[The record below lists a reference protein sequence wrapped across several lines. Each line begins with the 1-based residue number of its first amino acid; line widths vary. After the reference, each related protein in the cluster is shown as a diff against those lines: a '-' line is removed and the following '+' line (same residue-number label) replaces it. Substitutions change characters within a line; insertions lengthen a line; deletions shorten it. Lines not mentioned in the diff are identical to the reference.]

1 MSNQQQFVKNTN
13 KPDANS
19 ELWTIADEWKISG
32 TTGLP
37 YTAAENVFRT
47 ANDHEFYDAIVSQL
61 KGEIKESLDI
71 GLGFYFVA
79 SYSQNGKALLYAYPP
94 NRKEDADKKASYN
107 NGSVPAATATG
118 GGQQQ
123 QQSATS
129 SPQQKITQAPKVTTT
144 TTYSTPSTIQTT
156 KPSQIIEVPYDL
168 AMVEWDNAMEI
179 EQVEATGRF
188 VLPVK
193 FTGVENWGFVNPETG
208 KRTFWYGRIKLVRV
222 QEEEG

>member
-107 NGSVPAATATG
+107 NGSVPAAATG
-118 GGQQQ
+118 GGQQQQ

-129 SPQQKITQAPKVTTT
+129 SPQQKITQSPKVTTT
-144 TTYSTPSTIQTT
+144 STYSAPSTVQT
-156 KPSQIIEVPYDL
+156 KASQTIEVPYDIVK
-168 AMVEWDNAMEI
+168 VEWDNAMEI

-193 FTGVENWGFVNPETG
+193 HTGVQNWGYEDKKTG
-208 KRTFWYGRIKLVRV
+208 NNVFWYGRIKLVRI

>member
-19 ELWTIADEWKISG
+19 ELWSVADEWKISG

-47 ANDHEFYDAIVSQL
+47 ANDHEFYDAIVQQL

-71 GLGFYFVA
+71 GLGYYFVA

-107 NGSVPAATATG
+107 KGVVPTG
-118 GGQQQ
+118 GDNNQQQ
-123 QQSATS
+123 Q
-129 SPQQKITQAPKVTTT
+129 SPQQKITQTSSQI
-144 TTYSTPSTIQTT
+144 STKTFSAPSTSTTTT

-193 FTGVENWGFVNPETG
+193 FTGVENWGFVNPDTG

-222 QEEEG
+222 QEEE

>member
-1 MSNQQQFVKNTN
+1 MIGMSNQQQFVKNTN

-19 ELWTIADEWKISG
+19 ELWSVADEWKISG

-47 ANDHEFYDAIVSQL
+47 ANDHEFYDAIVQQL

-71 GLGFYFVA
+71 GLGYYFVA

-107 NGSVPAATATG
+107 KGVVPTDGS
-118 GGQQQ
+118 QQQ
-123 QQSATS
+123 P
-129 SPQQKITQAPKVTTT
+129 SPQQKITQTSSQISTKTFSAPSTSTTT
-144 TTYSTPSTIQTT
+144 TT

-193 FTGVENWGFVNPETG
+193 FTGVENWGFVNPDTG

-222 QEEEG
+222 QEEE